1 MVLSPL
7 MVERTFGNEVW
18 RLTAN
23 EIIWTIGSLVG
34 GVFIAFRKQIK
45 NKVFA
50 IAVCFVAFGVTFGF
64 MSIATNF
71 VTYLILILISG
82 FLCLYLL
89 LHKPYMYRKLQ
100 SQMY

>member
-45 NKVFA
+45 IKYLPLQ
-50 IAVCFVAFGVTFGF
+50 FV
-64 MSIATNF
+64 
-71 VTYLILILISG
+71 
-82 FLCLYLL
+82 LL
-89 LHKPYMYRKLQ
+89 PLE
-100 SQMY
+100 